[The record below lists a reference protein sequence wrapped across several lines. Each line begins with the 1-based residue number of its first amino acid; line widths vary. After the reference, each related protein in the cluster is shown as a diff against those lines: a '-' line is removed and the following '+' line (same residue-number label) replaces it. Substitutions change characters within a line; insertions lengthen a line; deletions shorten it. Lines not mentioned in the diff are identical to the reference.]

1 MYILTLDHGHEAEQ
15 EGQAE
20 EEVQLHD
27 QDPANKFSYI
37 VRVRLTALLILYSDP
52 SNQNIDS

>member
-1 MYILTLDHGHEAEQ
+1 MVLTLDHGHEAEQ

>member
-1 MYILTLDHGHEAEQ
+1 MVLTLDHGHEAEQ

-27 QDPANKFSYI
+27 QDPATNSLIFKGSDSRHFGSFI
-37 VRVRLTALLILYSDP
+37 LIL
-52 SNQNIDS
+52 QTKK